1 MGKIN
6 DSPVSL
12 WLDTFSIGE
21 TRYLE
26 VEGQDEANNLVRQIS
41 AKSRRREKTKEWRFM
56 CSTHLALSVTD
67 VTEQQ
72 LLLRVTALGPKPQVS
87 L

>member
-1 MGKIN
+1 MGKTN
-6 DSPVSL
+6 NSPVSA

-41 AKSRRREKTKEWRFM
+41 AKSRRREKTKEWRFS
-56 CSTHLALSVTD
+56 CSTYLALSVNDMTD
-67 VTEQQ
+67 Q
-72 LLLRVTALGPKPQVS
+72 RK
-87 L
+87 